1 MTLQSSGQM
10 TFTDIQTEFGGSNP
24 ISLDEY
30 YGAASG
36 IPSSGQ
42 ISMNQFYGK
51 SGTYSLTL
59 TVGYDDT
66 GPYKQAT
73 GFGIGGNPFNTSNSN
88 YVAGTTVAT
97 PNHGSVS
104 NPLWTDGTNRIYFLG
119 GRKVGALKAN
129 PSYHIELRVEGLHTL
144 NSFNTLTTSFGTY
157 QTSAA
162 NVIFQRSDIAYA
174 LAIGD
179 VTTGT
184 GVNGSTMYGPLYKA
198 THNTSWEWPVNVN
211 NIPLSDEANNWGRTI
226 GSPIIGSV
234 GTTHSVTVT

>member
-59 TVGYDDT
+59 TVGHDNT
-66 GPYKQAT
+66 GPYSAAT
-73 GFGIGGNPFNTSNSN
+73 GFGIGGNPFNTSNTH

-104 NPLWTDGTNRIYFLG
+104 NPLWTDGINRIYFLG
-119 GRKVGALKAN
+119 GRKVGAIKAN
-129 PSYHIELRVEGLHTL
+129 PSYHIELRVEGLHAQ
-144 NSFNTLTTSFGTY
+144 NSFNTLTTGFGTY
-157 QTSAA
+157 YPTSS
-162 NVIFQRSDIAYA
+162 NVIFKRSDTSYA
-174 LAIGD
+174 LPISGLTSG
-179 VTTGT
+179 V

-198 THNTSWEWPVNVN
+198 TQNTTWEWVISANGV
-211 NIPLSDEANNWGRTI
+211 PLTDTANNWGRTI
-226 GSPIIGSV
+226 GSPIIG
-234 GTTHSVTVT
+234 GIGATHTITVT